1 MNTLSSKV
9 FPIILSSQF
18 PGKEIEINAQ
28 VLWKKKSDNEKDYN
42 IPKKKNSLFSSDTA
56 VQREIYLEWQRTET
70 NNASSEEHNNIVA

>member
-1 MNTLSSKV
+1 MSYETVMNTLSSKV

-42 IPKKKNSLFSSDTA
+42 IPKKKLFILKRHCCAEGDLFGMTK
-56 VQREIYLEWQRTET
+56 
-70 NNASSEEHNNIVA
+70 N